1 MPVYHL
7 KVHPT
12 STAAPAS
19 FPDLLQVL
27 GPCVPVQL
35 EVTPAL
41 ALSLTGA
48 GKPVPAPVSGLAV
61 NPVGT
66 TTLAGATGRAP
77 SPMYPM
83 RLVVPGNGM
92 TLDYSGMVG
101 ANILSLGYVAL
112 LGRDVLRNA
121 MLLYVGHVGEY
132 SLST

>member
-1 MPVYHL
+1 VSCVDPSV
-7 KVHPT
+7 
-12 STAAPAS
+12 AAR
-19 FPDLLQVL
+19 
-27 GPCVPVQL
+27 
-35 EVTPAL
+35 
-41 ALSLTGA
+41 LT
-48 GKPVPAPVSGLAV
+48 V